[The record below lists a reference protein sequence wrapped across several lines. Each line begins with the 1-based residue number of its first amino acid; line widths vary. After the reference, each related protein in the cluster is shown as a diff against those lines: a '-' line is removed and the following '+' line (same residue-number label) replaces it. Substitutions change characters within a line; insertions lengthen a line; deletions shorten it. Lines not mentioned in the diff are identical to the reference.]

1 MYNRREVLL
10 SIGGAIGLG
19 IGTVDANPQSAIGNP
34 QSGGRSRLG
43 ICTDSYSLRGRPNRN
58 ASEGEERFTEPLR
71 FLAYCHGLG
80 AGGVQVGIGR
90 RDETYA
96 RQLHRQAEEWGMF
109 VEGTGSLPRDQAD
122 VERFEAE
129 VVTAQNAG
137 AAAIRVVLPSKGSG
151 RRYEAFKSAEEFLQT
166 RDRGRQMLE
175 LAEPVVARH
184 RIRLAVENH
193 KDERIPEKLE
203 TLKRLSSEY
212 IGMCVD
218 AGNDISFLEDPME
231 VVEAY
236 APWAFSVHLKD
247 AAVREY
253 EDGFLLA
260 DVPLGEG
267 ILDLPK
273 IVQILRGRHPEV
285 QFSLEMMTRDPL
297 KVPCLTE
304 QYWSA
309 MGDIPG
315 SHLARTLKMVRTRG
329 AKQPLPQVS
338 QLPVSEQF
346 TLEDGNVR
354 KCLAYAKEHLGL

>member
-1 MYNRREVLL
+1 MYNRREILWGM
-10 SIGGAIGLG
+10 GGALGLG
-19 IGTVDANPQSAIGNP
+19 LGSIRANPQSELRNP
-34 QSGGRSRLG
+34 QSGGSLRLG
-43 ICTDSYSLRGRPNRN
+43 ICTDSYSLRGRAGRSVGE
-58 ASEGEERFTEPLR
+58 AEERFTEPLR

-80 AGGVQVGIGR
+80 AGGVQMGIGR
-90 RDETYA
+90 RDEKYA

-109 VEGTGSLPRDQAD
+109 VEATGSLPRDQAD
-122 VERFEAE
+122 LERFEAE
-129 VVTAQNAG
+129 VVTAKNAG
-137 AAAIRVVLPSKGSG
+137 VAVIRVVLPSKGSG
-151 RRYEAFKSAEEFLQT
+151 RRYEAYKSVEEFLQT
-166 RDRGRQMLE
+166 RDRGRKMLE
-175 LAEPVVARH
+175 LAQPVVARH

-203 TLKRLSSEY
+203 TIKGIGSEY
-212 IGMCVD
+212 VGICVD
-218 AGNDISFLEDPME
+218 TGNDIAFLEDPMA

-273 IVQILRGRHPEV
+273 VVQVLRSRHPEV
-285 QFSLEMMTRDPL
+285 QFNLEMMTRDPL
-297 KVPCLTE
+297 KVPCLT
-304 QYWSA
+304 QAYWAA

-315 SHLARTLKMVRTRG
+315 SYLARTLTMVRAG
-329 AKQPLPQVS
+329 GGKQPLPQVS

-346 TLEDGNVR
+346 ALEDANVK

>member
-1 MYNRREVLL
+1 MGSV
-10 SIGGAIGLG
+10 GATPQSEIR
-19 IGTVDANPQSAIGNP
+19 NPQSA
-34 QSGGRSRLG
+34 GRSRLG
-43 ICTDSYSLRGRPNRN
+43 ICTDSYSLRGRAGRN
-58 ASEGEERFTEPLR
+58 AGEGEERFTEPLK
-71 FLAYCHGLG
+71 FLTYCHDLG

-109 VEGTGSLPRDQAD
+109 LEGTGGLPKDQAD
-122 VERFEAE
+122 LERFEAE
-129 VVTAQNAG
+129 VVTAKNAG
-137 AAAIRVVLPSKGSG
+137 AAVIRVVLPSKGSG
-151 RRYEAFKSAEEFLQT
+151 RRYEAYKSVDEFRQT

-175 LAEPVVARH
+175 LAEPIVARH

-193 KDERIPEKLE
+193 KDERVPEKLE
-203 TLKRLSSEY
+203 TIKRISSEY
-212 IGMCVD
+212 VGMCVD
-218 AGNDISFLEDPME
+218 TGNDLAFLEDPME
-231 VVEAY
+231 VIEAY

-273 IVQILRGRHPEV
+273 MVQTLRSRHPEV
-285 QFSLEMMTRDPL
+285 HFSLEMMTRDPL

-304 QYWSA
+304 GYWAA

-315 SHLARTLKMVRTRG
+315 SYLARTLKMVRTRG
-329 AKQPLPQVS
+329 KQSLPQVS
-338 QLPVSEQF
+338 QLSMSEQF
-346 TLEDGNVR
+346 VLEDANVR
-354 KCLAYAKEHLGL
+354 KCLAYAKERLGL